1 MSIERD
7 WHCQSCGV
15 HWVADFEQHQCWR
28 CGSDDISVEHPVTVQ
43 RSPHA
48 ELLANPNL
56 HRRTLDV
63 SDALR
68 KAGLDLGKTIVTPL
82 NIGVTREMALTA
94 ALVLGGL
101 MTLEG

>member
-1 MSIERD
+1 M
-7 WHCQSCGV
+7 
-15 HWVADFEQHQCWR
+15 
-28 CGSDDISVEHPVTVQ
+28 
-43 RSPHA
+43 
-48 ELLANPNL
+48 
-56 HRRTLDV
+56 